1 MLSQPDIHRAA
12 HVMLHEFG
20 NNAELAAAH
29 CANQMLWCG
38 NSGAALNWF
47 QICRTIAVLRQTP
60 ATLPN

>member
-12 HVMLHEFG
+12 HVMLHELG
-20 NNAELAAAH
+20 NNAELAAAQY
-29 CANQMLWCG
+29 ANQMLWYG
-38 NSGAALNWF
+38 NSTAALNWF